1 MNEKYKIGE
10 KLRRRR
16 NELGLTQTEVAGDI
30 ITRNML
36 SLIEAGKATPSL
48 EVLDKIAAALDMP
61 LSYLFSHSEDA
72 PDTQSYDRLSFAKKF
87 FVKKDY
93 SACIDAISKADNAD
107 DELNYILAYSF
118 FYKGRELLF
127 AGSLTSAT
135 EHLERALSLANSSPY
150 VVNEIVALSKLYLAV
165 AKNIQSPLLEL
176 DAESFVCEAAAIID
190 LDFFKYVVRDDGYD
204 YRCDTYR
211 KHLDARGFIKRYA
224 YNDAITLLLQIEAEK
239 NTNYNAYVMFGV
251 YSDLESCFKQI
262 GDFENA
268 YRYSTKR
275 FSLLSAFN
283 T

>member
-1 MNEKYKIGE
+1 MNEKYKIGK
-10 KLRRRR
+10 KLRCRR
-16 NELGLTQTEVAGDI
+16 NELGLTQAEVAGNV

-48 EVLDKIAAALDMP
+48 EVLDKIAATLDVP
-61 LSYLFSHSEDA
+61 LSYLFSRSEDS
-72 PDTQSYDRLSFAKKF
+72 PDTRSDDRLSYAKKLF
-87 FVKKDY
+87 ANKDY
-93 SACIDAISKADNAD
+93 GGCINAISETDDVD
-107 DELNYILAYSF
+107 DELGYMLTYSS
-118 FYKGRELLF
+118 FYRGRDLLF
-127 AGSLTSAT
+127 AGSLVSAT
-135 EHLERALSLANSSPY
+135 EHLERALSLADSSPY
-150 VVNEIVALSKLYLAV
+150 VVDEVLALSKLYLAV

-176 DAESFVCEAAAIID
+176 DAEAFICETAVIID
-190 LDFFKYVVRDDGYD
+190 LDFFKYVVRDDGYS
-204 YRCDTYR
+204 YKCDIYR
-211 KHLDARGFIKRYA
+211 KHLDARGLIKRYA
-224 YNDAITLLLQIEAEK
+224 YTDAIDLLLQIEAEK